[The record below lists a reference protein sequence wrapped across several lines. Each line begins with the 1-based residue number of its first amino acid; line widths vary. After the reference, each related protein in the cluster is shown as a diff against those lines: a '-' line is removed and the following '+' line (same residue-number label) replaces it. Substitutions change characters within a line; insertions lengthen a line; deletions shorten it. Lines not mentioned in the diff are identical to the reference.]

1 MQIGSPGVAAA
12 QQEPPVP
19 AVGLGVGAVLAL
31 VGIVAVGAQ
40 MGAANAVQSVD
51 TQEAAVAFITNP
63 LTPCPLRVNV
73 TQQVITQLPAEVSV
87 PLTYQA
93 TGLDLRCAPM
103 INFQSDVA
111 VQQSD
116 LPVAGPSTADGV
128 TFDPLLDYAWLLRA
142 RYFLL
147 EGDVAA
153 AEQAA
158 DEAERVQ
165 ALYPTQADAAALEQ
179 LRADIAAAKG

>member
-63 LTPCPLRVNV
+63 LTPCPLRVN
-73 TQQVITQLPAEVSV
+73 
-87 PLTYQA
+87 
-93 TGLDLRCAPM
+93 
-103 INFQSDVA
+103 
-111 VQQSD
+111 
-116 LPVAGPSTADGV
+116 
-128 TFDPLLDYAWLLRA
+128 
-142 RYFLL
+142 
-147 EGDVAA
+147 GD
-153 AEQAA
+153 
-158 DEAERVQ
+158 
-165 ALYPTQADAAALEQ
+165 
-179 LRADIAAAKG
+179 

>member
-1 MQIGSPGVAAA
+1 
-12 QQEPPVP
+12 
-19 AVGLGVGAVLAL
+19 
-31 VGIVAVGAQ
+31 
-40 MGAANAVQSVD
+40 
-51 TQEAAVAFITNP
+51 
-63 LTPCPLRVNV
+63 
-73 TQQVITQLPAEVSV
+73 
-87 PLTYQA
+87 
-93 TGLDLRCAPM
+93 M